1 MTIDE
6 AVALLREAREDLALA
21 HADLDALRQTRKM
34 STLTDR
40 IDAAL
45 AAHEAEERVE
55 WTPLADG
62 KACVAEV
69 DGYLVEVRPSYAG
82 DGWWAWKAEQP
93 VKHRDRQHG
102 HKRTKE
108 LAQEAAIAAARGQK

>member
-1 MTIDE
+1 MTLDE
-6 AVALLREAREDLALA
+6 AVALLKEIHELQPWLSQDADLAARVEL
-21 HADLDALRQTRKM
+21 
-34 STLTDR
+34 
-40 IDAAL
+40 AL
-45 AAHEAEERVE
+45 AAHEAEESVK

-62 KACVAEV
+62 KACAAEV